1 MRNLF
6 GGLVLIT
13 FGTLF
18 LLDNL
23 DVADFGEIIGNYWPL
38 ILIFWGASILIN
50 PGKKRSSTTQI
61 NNSVVN
67 QQYSSDIIHQS
78 NVFGDVNSQISS
90 TNFKGGSIS
99 TVFGDCSVDLT
110 SASWSDG
117 EHELKIHGVFGD
129 TNIILP
135 KGSAVTINANS
146 TLGSLMI
153 FGQSKNG
160 FSSDLRTKTPE
171 YESATGK
178 LIIRIT
184 KVLGDVRVE

>member
-50 PGKKRSSTTQI
+50 PRRQRAPVQQKEH
-61 NNSVVN
+61 VVN
-67 QQYSSDIIHQS
+67 QQYSSDLIHQS
-78 NVFGDVNSQISS
+78 NVFGDVNTQISS
-90 TNFKGGSIS
+90 SNFKGGSIS
-99 TVFGDCSVDLT
+99 TVFGDCCADLS

-135 KGSAVTINANS
+135 KNSAVTINASS
-146 TLGSLMI
+146 TLGSLII

-160 FSSDLRTKTPE
+160 FSSDLQSKTPE
-171 YESATGK
+171 YENASGK
-178 LIIRIT
+178 LIITIT
-184 KVLGDVRVE
+184 EVLGDIRVE